1 MCLGVP
7 GKVTSIRDD
16 RGTKMATVDFGG
28 VTKEICLAYVPEARI
43 GDYTIIHA
51 GFAITLLDEA
61 SALETLTLMR
71 EVGLLDDEFGLDAS
85 MLAQVDTRSPPA
97 PDAGPSPGG
106 PR

>member
-7 GKVTSIRDD
+7 GKVTAIRED

-43 GDYTIIHA
+43 GDYAIIHA

-71 EVGLLDDEFGLDAS
+71 EVGLLDPEFGPDGS
-85 MLAQVDTRSPPA
+85 RLAQVDFGPPA
-97 PDAGPSPGG
+97 SSDTGPPSDGTP
-106 PR
+106 

>member
-7 GKVTSIRDD
+7 GKVTAIRED

-43 GDYTIIHA
+43 GD
-51 GFAITLLDEA
+51 FAITLLDEA

-71 EVGLLDDEFGLDAS
+71 EVGLLDPEFGPDGS
-85 MLAQVDTRSPPA
+85 RLAQVDFGPPA
-97 PDAGPSPGG
+97 SSDTGPPSDGTP
-106 PR
+106 

>member
-7 GKVTSIRDD
+7 GKVTAIRED

-61 SALETLTLMR
+61 SALETLAMMR
-71 EVGLLDDEFGLDAS
+71 EIGLLDDEFGLDAS
-85 MLAQVDTRSPPA
+85 MLAQVDTGSPASSDTGPP
-97 PDAGPSPGG
+97 PDGMP
-106 PR
+106 

>member
-28 VTKEICLAYVPEARI
+28 VTKEICLAYVPAAQV

-51 GFAITLLDEA
+51 GFAITVLDEA
-61 SALETLTLMR
+61 SALETLTMMR

-85 MLAQVDTRSPPA
+85 MLAQVDTGPPDP
-97 PDAGPSPGG
+97 PDAVSPGG
-106 PR
+106 AP

>member
-7 GKVTSIRDD
+7 GKVTDIRDD

-28 VTKEICLAYVPEARI
+28 VTKEVCLAYVPEAEV

-61 SALETLTLMR
+61 SALETLAMMR
-71 EVGLLDDEFGLDAS
+71 DVGLLDEELGLADD
-85 MLAQVDTRSPPA
+85 MLVQVDTSGPG
-97 PDAGPSPGG
+97 AGSSGAG
-106 PR
+106 S

>member
-7 GKVTSIRDD
+7 GRVTSIRDD

-28 VTKEICLAYVPEARI
+28 VTKEICLAYSPEAQV

-51 GFAITLLDEA
+51 GFAIAVLDEA
-61 SALETLTLMR
+61 SALETLAMMH
-71 EVGLLDDEFGLDAS
+71 EVGLLDDEFGLDAPD
-85 MLAQVDTRSPPA
+85 ASPP
-97 PDAGPSPGG
+97 PDG

>member
-28 VTKEICLAYVPEARI
+28 VTKEICLAYVPDAQV

-71 EVGLLDDEFGLDAS
+71 EVGLLDHEFGPDGS
-85 MLAQVDTRSPPA
+85 RLAQVDTGPPA
-97 PDAGPSPGG
+97 SSDTGPPSDGTP
-106 PR
+106 

>member
-85 MLAQVDTRSPPA
+85 MRHPPSRRSP
-97 PDAGPSPGG
+97 
-106 PR
+106 